1 MTRERMKVIKI
12 VNELL
17 SYFFM
22 HHIIDVQIDV
32 QYGKEHVII
41 TIIGQIDSKPD
52 DIKELCDVLNAE
64 RQVEFEDYYWS
75 LLGEHRNY
83 SELNLLG
90 ALVDKGEVTFEKE
103 HLIVKV
109 YRSRD

>member
-1 MTRERMKVIKI
+1 MTRERMKIIKI

-22 HHIIDVQIDV
+22 HHIIDVQIDI
-32 QYGKEHVII
+32 QYGEEHVTI
-41 TIIGQIDSKPD
+41 TIVGQISKKPD
-52 DIKELCDVLNAE
+52 DVEELFEVLNAE
-64 RQVEFEDYYWS
+64 RQVEYEDYYWS

-90 ALVDKGEVTFEKE
+90 SLVDKGEVTFEDD
-103 HLIVKV
+103 HLTVKV
-109 YRSRD
+109 YRTRD